1 MKRALVFALVLTL
14 SATGAWADRYDDCK
28 QSGDPDRKIRG
39 CTQIIERGE
48 QETQKKRANAYSNRG
63 FAYDDKG
70 EYDKAIADYTQA
82 IKINPKNA
90 IAYTNR
96 GAVYYS
102 KGALD
107 RAIADFDEAIKLNPN
122 DALAYANRGIAYD
135 NKGEVDR
142 AIADFDKAI
151 ALDPNDGEAYKNRGA
166 AYRRTGTVKVGA
178 LAPKRMRNVF
188 VVPPSVMLNVTGALA
203 PARMRNV
210 SALGQKV
217 LPPLTFPASHR
228 SQRSS
233 RGHRMHRRR
242 ASFPM
247 VMEGSKPIRFI
258 IPIARLAESAAMLE

>member
-70 EYDKAIADYTQA
+70 EYDK
-82 IKINPKNA
+82 
-90 IAYTNR
+90 
-96 GAVYYS
+96 
-102 KGALD
+102 
-107 RAIADFDEAIKLNPN
+107 
-122 DALAYANRGIAYD
+122 
-135 NKGEVDR
+135 